1 MRAPAFADV
10 VGHARAR
17 ATLEAMW
24 REGRVPQALLLCGP
38 RGSGRC
44 TLAQRFAA
52 LLLGGDR
59 EGCVETGT
67 AAAERIR
74 HGLHPDVLLIEREE
88 GRRQLSM
95 DAVRALRE
103 EFALKPQEAS
113 RRVAILADADRL
125 SAETG
130 NALLKLLEEPPPTS
144 HLILTVHSEAAL
156 MPTLLSRCVRLHLE
170 PLPREELELFL
181 NARGFSG
188 RDAALAAAAA
198 EGAPG
203 RALALAEA
211 GFSTVLMPAAV
222 ALLRSGNEPLA
233 TAAELFKVLDS
244 EREKKNLES
253 TRERMR
259 GLLEA
264 LQFLCG
270 VAERGSVGL
279 GLQGFSEEEL
289 SALPLD
295 DLNAGRREL
304 VLAAHARLD
313 ANVAPLLVLEELNFE
328 LRELVGA
335 VPGS

>member
-38 RGSGRC
+38 RGSGRR

-59 EGCVETGT
+59 EGCVEVGT
-67 AAAERIR
+67 TASERIR

-103 EFALKPQEAS
+103 EFSLKPQEAA

-125 SAETG
+125 SLETG

-170 PLPREELELFL
+170 PLPREELEHFL
-181 NARGFSG
+181 HARGYAG
-188 RDAALAAAAA
+188 RDAALAAAASD
-198 EGAPG
+198 GAPG

-211 GFSTVLMPAAV
+211 GFASVLLPAAV
-222 ALLRSGNEPLA
+222 ALLQPGPTPLA
-233 TAAELFKVLDS
+233 TAAELFKALDS

-270 VAERGSVGL
+270 VAERGSVGIAAE
-279 GLQGFSEEEL
+279 GFSGEDMA
-289 SALPLD
+289 ALPLD
-295 DLNAGRREL
+295 DVNAARREL
-304 VLAAHARLD
+304 VLAAHVRLD
-313 ANVAPLLVLEELNFE
+313 ANVAPLLVLEELQFE
-328 LRELVGA
+328 LLELVGP